1 LPIVPPV
8 LIDADRAVVVVDVE
22 SRRTVLVPFETVEEL
37 TPAPGVGADG
47 CGVRPVGARPHVSQ
61 NPPSAMVPSQPGRW
75 HRSSE
80 TAGPDARAGVGVGIG
95 VGWLVGRRGTFETA
109 E

>member
-37 TPAPGVGADG
+37 TPAPGVGVDG

-61 NPPSAMVPSQPGRW
+61 NPPSAMVPSQPDRS

-80 TAGPDARAGVGVGIG
+80 TRDPDVDAGAGVG
-95 VGWLVGRRGTFETA
+95 WPVGRRGTFETA
-109 E
+109 D